1 MGTGRV
7 TQLHIAPDSGDPMQ
21 ARQNVDAVA
30 KRGLRGDR
38 YFEERGLW
46 NFLDEDPDREVQ
58 EASDITFI
66 EAEALAAVK
75 RDAGIE
81 IPTGAHR
88 RNVTTQ
94 NVPLNHLVGQTFTVG
109 DAICEGIQ
117 LCEPCGYMQSLVG
130 EEELSK
136 ALVHRGG
143 LDANVVK
150 SGPIAIDDEVRW

>member
-1 MGTGRV
+1 MGLGRV
-7 TQLHIAPDSGDPMQ
+7 TRLHIAPDSGDPMQ
-21 ARQNVDAVA
+21 ARQNVDVVA
-30 KRGLRGDR
+30 ERGLRGDR
-38 YFEERGLW
+38 YSEERGLW
-46 NFLDEDPDREVQ
+46 NFLDQDPNREGQ

-66 EAEALAAVK
+66 EAEALTAVE
-75 RDAGIE
+75 RDAEIE

-109 DAICEGIQ
+109 NAICEGIQ

-130 EEELSK
+130 EEGLSK

-143 LDANVVK
+143 LNASVVE
-150 SGPIAIDDEVRW
+150 SGQIAIDDEVRW

>member
-1 MGTGRV
+1 MGLGRV
-7 TQLHIAPDSGDPMQ
+7 TRLHIAPDSGDPMQ

-30 KRGLRGDR
+30 ERGLRGDR
-38 YFEERGLW
+38 YSEERGLW
-46 NFLDEDPDREVQ
+46 NFLDQDPNREGQ

-66 EAEALAAVK
+66 EAEALTAVE
-75 RDAGIE
+75 RDAEIE

-109 DAICEGIQ
+109 NAICEGIQ

-130 EEELSK
+130 EEGLSK

-143 LDANVVK
+143 LDASVVE
-150 SGPIAIDDEVRW
+150 SGQIAIDDEVRW